1 MRELIFLT
9 LANHLPRIKLLD
21 YGRFILYM
29 LAGVKI
35 SGKALIFGPL
45 TIRPIGCARNILIGD
60 GTFLNT
66 HIRFGCPKDPI
77 TIGRNCLIGPNV
89 MFETTE
95 HSLAYVPNAGRSRYN
110 QPITVED
117 EVWIGAGAIIL
128 SGVTIGHGAVVAAGS
143 VVTKNVPPMT
153 LVGGVPAKAIKKIEL
168 KTYETS

>member
-21 YGRFILYM
+21 YGRFILYK

-35 SGKALIFGPL
+35 SGRVLVFGPL
-45 TIRPIGCARNILIGD
+45 TIRPIGCAKNITIGD

-77 TIGRNCLIGPNV
+77 IIGCNCLIGPNV

-95 HSLAYVPNAGRSRYN
+95 HSLAYVPNVRRDRST

-117 EVWIGAGAIIL
+117 GVWIGAGAIIL
-128 SGVTIGHGAVVAAGS
+128 SGVTIGTGAVIAAGAVV
-143 VVTKNVPPMT
+143 TTNVSPKT
-153 LVGGVPAKAIKKIEL
+153 LVGGVPARVIKTIE
-168 KTYETS
+168 TPGR